1 MIFIKLRYVVIH
13 QLKRRYF
20 MPKKLMSPV
29 SFLLVVSFCLLNF
42 NVPRAQAQMIGTDA
56 VIAGQQ
62 AADQRARVAAFLARE
77 DVKQVLTRN
86 GVDPIEAQQRV
97 DSLSTEELA
106 KISHSIDQLPAGG
119 DAVGA
124 IVGAALL
131 VFFVLLITDII
142 GLTHVYP
149 FVNHPR

>member
-1 MIFIKLRYVVIH
+1 
-13 QLKRRYF
+13 

>member
-1 MIFIKLRYVVIH
+1 
-13 QLKRRYF
+13 

-97 DSLSTEELA
+97 DSLSKEELA